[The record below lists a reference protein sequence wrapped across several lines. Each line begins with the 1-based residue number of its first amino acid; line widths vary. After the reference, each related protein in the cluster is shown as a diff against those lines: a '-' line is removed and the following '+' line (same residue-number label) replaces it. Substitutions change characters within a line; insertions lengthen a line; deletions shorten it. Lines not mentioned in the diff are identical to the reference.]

1 MWLWKRLVES
11 ACIVG
16 EIITVIFNNSGAI
29 DIAYTPP
36 DASESTKGII
46 EIATSAEVLAGT
58 DTTKAVTSDT
68 LNDALVSALDSYAPK
83 NTPIVLKTESYTLAL
98 TDNYSLNKC
107 LSASDII
114 ITIPLNSN
122 VAFPIG
128 SELIFVRYGTG
139 EVTFTPAVDVTL
151 YSSGSKRT
159 INMQYEF
166 VTLLGS
172 LG

>member
-1 MWLWKRLVES
+1 MSINARVEP
-11 ACIVG
+11 VN
-16 EIITVIFNNSGAI
+16 EISYIEVVEDNTTV
-29 DIAYTPP
+29 
-36 DASESTKGII
+36 
-46 EIATSAEVLAGT
+46 EVLEENIIYYL
-58 DTTKAVTSDT
+58 DVVEDNTKAVTSDT
-68 LNDALVSALDSYAPK
+68 LNDALVSALDSYVPK
-83 NTPIVLKTESYTLAL
+83 NTPIILKTESYTLAL

-139 EVTFTPAVDVTL
+139 GVTFTPAVGVTL

-166 VTLLGS
+166 VTLKKMATDEWILLGS

>member
-1 MWLWKRLVES
+1 MCWWRNNSYTSPGSEKLTLTD
-11 ACIVG
+11 ACVIN
-16 EIITVIFNNSGAI
+16 EIIIVQFNITN
-29 DIAYTPP
+29 T
-36 DASESTKGII
+36 
-46 EIATSAEVLAGT
+46 
-58 DTTKAVTSDT
+58 
-68 LNDALVSALDSYAPK
+68 YAPK
-83 NTPIVLKTESYTLAL
+83 NTPIVLKTESRTLAL

-107 LSASDII
+107 LSASNII

-122 VAFPIG
+122 VVFPVG

-139 EVTFTPAVDVTL
+139 EVTFTPTAGVTL

-166 VTLLGS
+166 VTLKKMATDEWILLGS